1 MPPRRRLNTFDAF
14 TKTVE
19 DARVRTTSGG
29 VVTIVA
35 TVVIVLLIVSE
46 WSDYRRIVNRPE
58 LIVDKTRG
66 ERMNINLNITFPAI
80 PCEILTLDVMDVS
93 GEQQTEITHGIV
105 KTRLNDDGSVISTE
119 LLALHSSGDSAH
131 HLDESY
137 CGPCYGAVPK
147 EEEGKRCC
155 NTCDDVRNAYQEVG
169 WAFGDGHGVEQ
180 CERENYPEKI
190 KEMAHE
196 GCNIAGTLSVNKV
209 VGNFHFAPG
218 KSYSSPNMHLHDL
231 NIYETSTVRH
241 TFTHNI
247 HHLSFGPHH
256 HTVRNPLD
264 STVKKTDERHFNYMY
279 FIKVVSTRFER
290 IGEAPLE
297 TNQYSVTSHER
308 AIRGG
313 RDDDHPNTMH
323 ARGGIPGV
331 FFSYD
336 ISPMKVINREERS
349 KSFGSFLIGVC
360 AVVGGVLAVAS
371 VIDRGVW
378 EADKALSRKK
388 GV

>member
-1 MPPRRRLNTFDAF
+1 MPPRRRLTAFDAF

-19 DARVRTTSGG
+19 DARVRTTAGG

-35 TVVIVLLIVSE
+35 VVIIILLIVSE

-66 ERMNINLNITFPAI
+66 ERLNINLNITFPTI

-93 GEQQTEITHGIV
+93 GEQQTEVTHGII
-105 KTRLNDDGSVISTE
+105 KTRLNEDGSVISTE
-119 LLALHSSGDSAH
+119 QLDLHSTGDKG
-131 HLDESY
+131 LDPGY
-137 CGPCYGAVPK
+137 CGPCYGAVPVG
-147 EEEGKRCC
+147 EEGTRCC
-155 NTCDDVRNAYQEVG
+155 NTCEDVRRAYQEVG

-180 CERENYPEKI
+180 CERENYPKRLQ
-190 KEMAHE
+190 EMAHE

-218 KSYSSPNMHLHDL
+218 KSYSSPNTHLHDL
-231 NIYETSTVRH
+231 NIYETSAVRH
-241 TFTHNI
+241 TFTHHI

-256 HTVRNPLD
+256 HTVSNPLD
-264 STVKKTDERHFNYMY
+264 GTVKETDERNFNYMY
-279 FIKVVSTRFER
+279 FVKVVSTRFER
-290 IGEAPLE
+290 IGTLPLD

-313 RDDDHPNTMH
+313 RDEDHPNTMH

-360 AVVGGVLAVAS
+360 AVAGGVLAVAS

-378 EADKALSRKK
+378 EADKALNRKK
-388 GV
+388 AV

>member
-1 MPPRRRLNTFDAF
+1 MPPRRRLTTFDAF

-29 VVTIVA
+29 IVTIVA
-35 TVVIVLLIVSE
+35 ALVIVALIVSE
-46 WSDYRRIVNRPE
+46 WVDCRRIVNRPE

-66 ERMNINLNITFPAI
+66 ERMSINLDITFPTV
-80 PCEILTLDVMDVS
+80 PCELLTLDVMDVS
-93 GEQQTEITHGIV
+93 GEQQTEVTHGIT
-105 KTRLNDDGSVISTE
+105 KTRLAQDGTVIASDKLE
-119 LLALHSSGDSAH
+119 LASGNAV
-131 HLDESY
+131 HLEKDY
-137 CGPCYGAVPK
+137 CGPCYGAIPK
-147 EEEGKRCC
+147 EQEGTRCC
-155 NTCDDVRNAYQEVG
+155 NTCDEVRLAYQEVG

-180 CERENYPEKI
+180 CERENYPERI
-190 KEMAHE
+190 QAVQHE
-196 GCNIAGTLSVNKV
+196 GCNVAGSLFVNKV

-218 KSYSSPNMHLHDL
+218 KSFTSPNMHVHDL
-231 NIYETSTVRH
+231 NIYEQSEVLH
-241 TFTHNI
+241 TFSHNI
-247 HHLSFGPHH
+247 KHLSFGPVHDSVH
-256 HTVRNPLD
+256 NPLD
-264 STVKKTDERHFNYMY
+264 NTIKKTEERNFNYMY

-290 IGEAPLE
+290 LGQLALD

-313 RDDDHPNTMH
+313 RDEDHPNTMH

-360 AVVGGVLAVAS
+360 AVVGGVLAVAA

-388 GV
+388 AV